1 MPHSMRHLVKMRWV
15 DCTLC
20 TTRRW
25 RFGDRAHWRRPPRGV
40 AFLVRRPRLSHNSAR
55 GPPMASESAAVSGSP
70 ASSGVMD
77 KGLKKGAI
85 GYLSNIVIGVAS
97 TAPAYSL
104 ATTLGVLVVVK
115 GVGVHA
121 PAVMLVAF
129 VPMLLVA
136 SAYKYFNRADPDAG
150 TTFAWTTR
158 AFGPSTGWLNG
169 WAIFLAD
176 LIVMASLADI
186 AAIYTF
192 KLFGFSEL
200 GGSKVAIIIA
210 AILWIAIMTWICYR
224 GIELSA
230 RIQQVLLGAEVFIL
244 ALFSVVAF
252 VKVYGSH
259 PPSGAI
265 KPSLSWINPFAM
277 NFSDLVVA
285 LLLAVFIY
293 WGWDSGVAVNEESE
307 DPAEGPGKAAVVSTI
322 LLVLIYVVVTA
333 AAQSF
338 HGVGFLTNEANQ
350 EDVLNA
356 LGTGVLGGTLD
367 KLLIIA
373 VLTSASA
380 STQTTILPTART
392 TLSMAHWKAV
402 TSLLSRVH
410 KRYLTPTVSTLGFG
424 ALSIAIT
431 IALLLLSESVLDD
444 SLTAI
449 GFPIC
454 FFYGFTGV
462 ACAWYYRRDLT
473 ESVRNFLLLGLG
485 PVLGGLMLFGV
496 GIKAAFYYGH
506 AENVSSKPILGI
518 TLPLWFGIGGMI
530 LGAIILLISRPYFKE
545 YFSRKT
551 ETAPPGLLDQPP
563 PQVIPT
569 PVDF

>member
-1 MPHSMRHLVKMRWV
+1 
-15 DCTLC
+15 
-20 TTRRW
+20 
-25 RFGDRAHWRRPPRGV
+25 
-40 AFLVRRPRLSHNSAR
+40 
-55 GPPMASESAAVSGSP
+55 MATISVPAAGAP
-70 ASSGVMD
+70 DPSGVMD
-77 KGLKKGAI
+77 KGLKKNAI

-104 ATTLGVLVVVK
+104 AATLGFIVAVK

-129 VPMLLVA
+129 IPMLLVA

-150 TTFAWTTR
+150 TTFAWVTR
-158 AFGPSTGWLNG
+158 TFGPSTGWLNG

-186 AAIYTF
+186 ASIYTF
-192 KLFGFSEL
+192 KLFGFTEL
-200 GGSKVAIIIA
+200 GNSQAAIIIGA
-210 AILWIAIMTWICYR
+210 VLWIAIMTWICYR

-230 RIQQVLLGAEVFIL
+230 RIQQVLLSAEVFIL
-244 ALFSVVAF
+244 GLFAVVAF

-259 PPSGAI
+259 PPAGSI

-277 NFSDLVVA
+277 SFGDLVVA

-322 LLVLIYVVVTA
+322 LLVLIYVIVTA

-338 HGVGFLTNEANQ
+338 HGTAFLTNEANQ
-350 EDVLNA
+350 ADILNA
-356 LGTGVLGGTLD
+356 LGSGVLGGTLN

-402 TSLLSRVH
+402 TTLLARVH

-424 ALSIAIT
+424 LLSILIT
-431 IALLLLSESVLDD
+431 IALLLRSESVLED

-454 FFYGFTGV
+454 FYYGFTGI
-462 ACAWYYRRDLT
+462 ACGWYYRHELMK
-473 ESVRNFLLLGLG
+473 SARNFLLLGLG
-485 PVLGGLMLFGV
+485 PLAGGLMLFGI
-496 GIKAAFYYGH
+496 GTKAAFYYSET
-506 AENVSSKPILGI
+506 ENVSSAPILGI
-518 TLPLWFGIGGMI
+518 TLPLWMGIGGMV
-530 LGAIILLISRPYFKE
+530 LGAVLMLVSRPFFKE
-545 YFSRKT
+545 YFARKT
-551 ETAPPGLLDQPP
+551 ETAPPGVLEQPP
-563 PQVIPT
+563 PT
-569 PVDF
+569 GPVPDRVEF

>member
-1 MPHSMRHLVKMRWV
+1 
-15 DCTLC
+15 
-20 TTRRW
+20 
-25 RFGDRAHWRRPPRGV
+25 
-40 AFLVRRPRLSHNSAR
+40 
-55 GPPMASESAAVSGSP
+55 MASEVVAQEPP

-85 GYLSNIVIGVAS
+85 GYVSNIVIGVAS

-104 ATTLGVLVVVK
+104 AATLGFIVAVK

-129 VPMLLVA
+129 IPMLLVA

-158 AFGPSTGWLNG
+158 AFGPMTGWLNG

-176 LIVMASLADI
+176 VVVMASLSDV

-192 KLFGFSEL
+192 KLFGFTEL
-200 GGSKVAIIIA
+200 GESKAAIIIA
-210 AILWIAIMTWICYR
+210 AVLWIAIMTWICYR

-244 ALFSVVAF
+244 GLFAVVAF
-252 VKVYGSH
+252 AKVYGSH
-259 PPSGAI
+259 PPSGSI

-277 NFSDLVVA
+277 NFADLVVA

-307 DPAEGPGKAAVVSTI
+307 DPAEGPGKAAVISTI

-333 AAQSF
+333 ASQSF

-356 LGTGVLGGTLD
+356 LGAGVLGGTLN

-402 TSLLSRVH
+402 TNLLGRVH

-424 ALSIAIT
+424 VLAIAVTIT
-431 IALLLLSESVLDD
+431 LLLLSSSVLED
-444 SLTAI
+444 SLLAI

-454 FFYGFTGV
+454 FYYGFTGIG
-462 ACAWYYRRDLT
+462 CAWYYRRDLT
-473 ESVRNFLLLGLG
+473 ESARNLLLLGIG
-485 PVLGGLMLFGV
+485 PVLGGLMLFGI

-506 AENVSSKPILGI
+506 AENVESPPILGI
-518 TLPLWFGIGGMI
+518 TLPLWIGIGGMV
-530 LGAIILLISRPYFKE
+530 LGAVIMVISRPYFKQF
-545 YFSRKT
+545 FSRKT
-551 ETAPPGLLDQPP
+551 ETAPPGLLNQPP
-563 PQVIPT
+563 PTEPVPAR
-569 PVDF
+569 VDF

>member
-1 MPHSMRHLVKMRWV
+1 MATV
-15 DCTLC
+15 
-20 TTRRW
+20 
-25 RFGDRAHWRRPPRGV
+25 
-40 AFLVRRPRLSHNSAR
+40 SA
-55 GPPMASESAAVSGSP
+55 GASEPGAP
-70 ASSGVMD
+70 ASPGVLD
-77 KGLKKGAI
+77 KGLKKNAI
-85 GYLSNIVIGVAS
+85 GYVSNIVIGVAS

-104 ATTLGVLVVVK
+104 AATLGFIVAVK

-121 PAVMLVAF
+121 PAVMLVSF
-129 VPMLLVA
+129 VPMLLIA

-150 TTFAWTTR
+150 TSFAWVTR
-158 AFGPSTGWLNG
+158 AFGPMTGWMNG
-169 WAIFLAD
+169 WAIFLSD
-176 LIVMASLADI
+176 VIVMASLSDI

-192 KLFGFSEL
+192 KLFGFTEL
-200 GGSKVAIIIA
+200 GESKAAIIVA
-210 AILWIAIMTWICYR
+210 AVLWIAIMTWICFR

-230 RIQQVLLGAEVFIL
+230 RIQQLLLSMEIFIL

-259 PPSGAI
+259 PPAGSV

-277 NFSDLVVA
+277 NFGDLVVA
-285 LLLAVFIY
+285 LLLGVFIY

-322 LLVLIYVVVTA
+322 LLVLIYVVVSA

-402 TSLLSRVH
+402 TSLLSRIH

-424 ALSIAIT
+424 ALSILIT
-431 IALLLLSESVLDD
+431 IALLLLSESVLVD
-444 SLTAI
+444 SVTAI

-454 FFYGFTGV
+454 FYYGFTGI
-462 ACAWYYRRDLT
+462 ACGWYYRRELT
-473 ESVRNFLLLGLG
+473 ASVRNFLLMGLG
-485 PVLGGLMLFGV
+485 PLIGGLMLFGV
-496 GIKAAFYYGH
+496 GIKAIFYYGH
-506 AENVSSKPILGI
+506 TANVESKPILGI
-518 TLPLWFGIGGMI
+518 TLPLWMGIGGMI
-530 LGAIILLISRPYFKE
+530 LGAIVMLVSRPYFRE

-551 ETAPPGLLDQPP
+551 ETAPPGLLEQPP
-563 PQVIPT
+563 PTEPT
-569 PVDF
+569 PARVDF

>member
-1 MPHSMRHLVKMRWV
+1 MAIEGAVESDP
-15 DCTLC
+15 
-20 TTRRW
+20 
-25 RFGDRAHWRRPPRGV
+25 GRP
-40 AFLVRRPRLSHNSAR
+40 A
-55 GPPMASESAAVSGSP
+55 

-104 ATTLGVLVVVK
+104 AATLGFVVAVK

-121 PAVMLVAF
+121 PAVLLVSF

-150 TTFAWTTR
+150 TTFAWVTR
-158 AFGPSTGWLNG
+158 AMGPVAGWMNG

-176 LIVMASLADI
+176 IIVMASLADI

-192 KLFGFSEL
+192 KLFGFTEL
-200 GGSKVAIIIA
+200 GESKGAIIVA
-210 AILWIAIMTWICYR
+210 AILWIALMTWICYR

-230 RIQQVLLGAEVFIL
+230 RIQQALLSIEVLIL

-252 VKVYGSH
+252 VKVFGSH
-259 PPSGAI
+259 PPSGSI
-265 KPSLSWINPFAM
+265 KPSISWFNPFAM
-277 NFSDLVVA
+277 NFGDLLDAV
-285 LLLAVFIY
+285 LLGVFIY
-293 WGWDSGVAVNEESE
+293 WGWDSGVSVNEESE
-307 DPAEGPGKAAVVSTI
+307 NPAEGPGKAAVVST
-322 LLVLIYVVVTA
+322 LLLLLIYVLVSA

-356 LGTGVLGGTLD
+356 LGKGVLGGTLD
-367 KLLIIA
+367 KLLIIT

-402 TSLLSRVH
+402 TTLLSRVH

-424 ALSIAIT
+424 LLSIAIT
-431 IALLLLSESVLDD
+431 VPLLVLSESVLDD
-444 SLTAI
+444 SITAI

-454 FFYGFTGV
+454 FYYGFTGV
-462 ACAWYYRRDLT
+462 ACPIYYRHELGK
-473 ESVRNFLLLGLG
+473 SARNFLLLGAG
-485 PVLGGLMLFGV
+485 PLIGGLMLWGV
-496 GIKAAFYYGH
+496 GIKAAFFYGH
-506 AENVSSKPILGI
+506 TANVESKPILGI
-518 TLPLWFGIGGMI
+518 TLPLWMGIGGMV
-530 LGAIILLISRPYFKE
+530 LGLLIMLASRPVFKE
-545 YFSRKT
+545 FFSRKL
-551 ETAPPGLLDQPP
+551 ETAPPGVLEHPP
-563 PQVIPT
+563 VVLPAQ
-569 PVDF
+569 VDF

>member
-1 MPHSMRHLVKMRWV
+1 
-15 DCTLC
+15 
-20 TTRRW
+20 
-25 RFGDRAHWRRPPRGV
+25 
-40 AFLVRRPRLSHNSAR
+40 
-55 GPPMASESAAVSGSP
+55 MATVSAAAPGAP
-70 ASSGVMD
+70 KQEGVMD
-77 KGLKKGAI
+77 KGLKKNAI
-85 GYLSNIVIGVAS
+85 GYLSNIVIGIAS

-104 ATTLGVLVVVK
+104 AATLGFIVAVK

-129 VPMLLVA
+129 IPMLLVA

-150 TTFAWTTR
+150 TTFAWVTR
-158 AFGPSTGWLNG
+158 AFGPMTGWMNG
-169 WAIFLAD
+169 WAIFLSD
-176 LIVMASLADI
+176 VIVMASLAAI

-192 KLFGFSEL
+192 KLFGFTEL
-200 GGSKVAIIIA
+200 GESKAAIIVA
-210 AILWIAIMTWICYR
+210 AVLWIAIMTWICYR

-244 ALFSVVAF
+244 GLFSVVAF

-259 PPSGAI
+259 PPAGSI

-307 DPAEGPGKAAVVSTI
+307 DPAEGPGKAAVISTI
-322 LLVLIYVVVTA
+322 LLVLIYVIVTA

-338 HGVGFLTNEANQ
+338 HGTGFLTAKENQ
-350 EDVLNA
+350 ADILNA
-356 LGTGVLGGTLD
+356 LGGGVLGSGLD

-402 TSLLSRVH
+402 TNLLARVH
-410 KRYLTPTVSTLGFG
+410 KRFLTPTVSTLGFG
-424 ALSIAIT
+424 LLSIVIT
-431 IALLLLSESVLDD
+431 VVLLLLSESVLED

-454 FFYGFTGV
+454 FYYGFTGV
-462 ACAWYYRRDLT
+462 ACGWYFRHELGK
-473 ESVRNFLLLGLG
+473 SARNLLLLGVG
-485 PVLGGLMLFGV
+485 PLIGGLMLFGIGV
-496 GIKAAFYYGH
+496 KAAFYYGH

-518 TLPLWFGIGGMI
+518 TLPLWMGIGGMLLGGI
-530 LGAIILLISRPYFKE
+530 LMIASRPYFKE
-545 YFSRKT
+545 FFSRKT
-551 ETAPPGLLDQPP
+551 ETAPPDLLEQPP
-563 PQVIPT
+563 PTVVPPQ
-569 PVDF
+569 VDF